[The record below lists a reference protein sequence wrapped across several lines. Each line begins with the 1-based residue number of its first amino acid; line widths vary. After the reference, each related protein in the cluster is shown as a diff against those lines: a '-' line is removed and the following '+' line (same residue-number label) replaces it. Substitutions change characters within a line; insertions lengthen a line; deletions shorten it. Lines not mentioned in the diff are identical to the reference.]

1 MLIIQLLS
9 VKLPMLVGKKRRN
22 VLTNKSS
29 TFSKTIEANN
39 KGEER
44 KFPNCN
50 VVKFFFNGYASN
62 MFL

>member
-1 MLIIQLLS
+1 
-9 VKLPMLVGKKRRN
+9 MLVEQKNKRRN

-44 KFPNCN
+44 KFPKCN